1 MKKILLG
8 LAVAVIFVFLVGNA
22 NAIEWHAW
30 GVHEATIDAT
40 DAPNGISAITG
51 NNNNYH
57 WNKSSW
63 DTRTGQKAFYS
74 TRAFNGL
81 PVESIK
87 SLSWDVVEGYWGNAY
102 FNVMVKDLNEKRAIL
117 APSCNRSS
125 STGWGSGIPACN
137 PNPAKPG
144 TYSVF
149 EAESGW
155 TGTAKTGWYAATWD
169 EVKDLIIADGP
180 FTEFPDTLNGDA
192 TEQNDDTYS
201 IENWAAWAD
210 NSADYD
216 ADWEK
221 DGFMI
226 TFGQS
231 TGTNIPLT
239 VIENI
244 QIVQEPDDYLCSGF
258 EPPMNKTILAKKGG
272 RVLPLKIKL
281 YDENFYEIT
290 DFEISTPPL
299 IEVNYIGLDQT
310 ESLVEDLLHVGRGND
325 EDELVYTGKGWQ
337 FNLQTKNFRAPGTY
351 EIYVVSG
358 NPGEYTIDSC
368 IAEFVIQ

>member
-1 MKKILLG
+1 MKKIFSG
-8 LAVAVIFVFLVGNA
+8 LAVVVIFVFLVESA
-22 NAIEWHAW
+22 VAIDWHAW

-40 DAPNGISAITG
+40 GAPSEVTAVTG
-51 NNNNYH
+51 NNDKYH
-57 WNKSSW
+57 WNKSNW
-63 DTRTGQKAFYS
+63 ETRIGQKAFYS
-74 TRAFNGL
+74 TNAFNGL
-81 PVESIK
+81 PVESIE
-87 SLSWDVVEGYWGNAY
+87 SLSWDVVEGYYGNAY
-102 FNVMVKDLNEKRAIL
+102 FNVMVQDSTGKRAIL
-117 APSCNRSS
+117 APSCNGPS
-125 STGWGSGIPACN
+125 STGWGPLSACS
-137 PNPAKPG
+137 PVGG

-155 TGTAKTGWYAATWD
+155 GGTTQTGWYAATW
-169 EVKDLIIADGP
+169 EQVKDLVIADGP

-192 TEQNDDTYS
+192 TVQDDDAYS

-210 NSADYD
+210 SSAGYD

-231 TGTNIPLT
+231 TGTDTPLT

-244 QIVQEPDDYLCSGF
+244 QIVQAPDYYLCSGF
-258 EPPMNKTILAKKGG
+258 EPPMDKIIQAKKGG

-310 ESLVEDLLHVGRGND
+310 ESLVEDLLYVGRGNG
-325 EDELVYTGKGWQ
+325 ENELVYTGKGWQ